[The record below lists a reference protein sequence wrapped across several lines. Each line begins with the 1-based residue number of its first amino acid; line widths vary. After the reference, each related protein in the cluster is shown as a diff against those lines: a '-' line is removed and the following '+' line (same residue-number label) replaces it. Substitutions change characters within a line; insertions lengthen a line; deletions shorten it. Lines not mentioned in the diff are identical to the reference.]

1 MIAFVHTTRVKAV
14 GEGDCGIGAVT
25 PGLCAQGMV
34 VLKLVCGVVCCA
46 WCQSECILGEELQIK
61 ESTQAE
67 IIYTVSRASCKY
79 KAWNHDDISS

>member
-1 MIAFVHTTRVKAV
+1 M
-14 GEGDCGIGAVT
+14 GPVT

-67 IIYTVSRASCKY
+67 IIYTVSRASYKY